1 METNG
6 QRASGATV
14 LIVDDEAE
22 IRELMQD
29 FLEASGFGVLTAPD
43 VSAARAALAATTV
56 DCLLLDV
63 TMPGNSGFDFCRQ
76 IRERNDDL
84 PIIFLTARDGDV
96 DKIRGFGLGCDDYIV
111 KSAMPVEVVARIK
124 AVLRRA
130 GRSPVR
136 PTAVLDFGPLTIDL
150 LARDV
155 RLNDRPVPVTAK
167 EFDLLRLLAEHPR
180 QVFTRD
186 QLFEECWGEYGD
198 RHTVNVHISR
208 LRDKIEP
215 DPEHPR
221 YIVTVW
227 GIGYRF
233 EGQPS

>member
-1 METNG
+1 MDANE
-6 QRASGATV
+6 QREPRATV

-29 FLEASGFGVLTAPD
+29 FLEVAGFGVLTAAD
-43 VSAARAALAATTV
+43 AAAARAALERAPV

-63 TMPGNSGFDFCRQ
+63 MMPGGSGFDLCRQ
-76 IRERNDDL
+76 IRERDADL
-84 PIIFLTARDGDV
+84 PILFLTARDGDV

-111 KSAMPVEVVARIK
+111 NSAMPVEVVARIK

-130 GRSPVR
+130 VRSPAR
-136 PTAVLDFGPLTIDL
+136 RAAVLDFGYLTIDL
-150 LARDV
+150 LAREV
-155 RLNDRPVPVTAK
+155 RVDGRPAPLTAR

-180 QVFTRD
+180 RVFTRD
-186 QLFEECWGEYGD
+186 QLFEQCWGEYGD
-198 RHTVNVHISR
+198 RHTVNVHVSR

-215 DPEHPR
+215 DPEHPT

-227 GIGYRF
+227 GVGYRF
-233 EGQPS
+233 EGQPR